1 MKQIKSNRGGKREG
15 AGRKPRQE
23 ESRTCTMSIVC
34 TASERAKIK
43 ELAKNCDL
51 SISGFV
57 LAAINYFYER
67 ELKH

>member
-1 MKQIKSNRGGKREG
+1 MKQTKSNRGGKREG

-23 ESRTCTMSIVC
+23 ESATTTLSIVC
-34 TASERAKIK
+34 TAK
-43 ELAKNCDL
+43 EKKLIDKLTKNCGL
-51 SISGFV
+51 SRSRFI